1 MIMGLT
7 LDYTHVKEVYAR
19 AAELGV
25 AIPTFCAEDRE
36 TMEAILAAAYE
47 LGQEIGVPDL
57 PVAPAWTCR
66 YPGRKQMTLVTQCG
80 DPYLGMEM
88 MHSDLRLFA
97 GEHSPYR
104 HLTILPHLDHAFP
117 WYDMDV
123 LIKYADKFASVMC
136 DASERPFD
144 ENIEITAKYVERVK
158 GKVVVEGGVD
168 EVFEATGDKHKNEP
182 TTVGQAKR
190 FLLETGVDIIVPNVG
205 TEHRATADKVKY
217 NSKRAR
223 EISKKV
229 GKIMCLHGTS
239 SVPKEDLSTLPQDG
253 FVKINIFTIL
263 AVKGGQSVADVVLH
277 NLGNI
282 FTYDQLEKYVSEG
295 LLSENVLKP
304 DYAQAFDGLKPRLNY
319 AANPI
324 RRGAWFTIVKDICKD
339 YMRVFNYERYAC

>member
-1 MIMGLT
+1 MGLVV
-7 LDYTHVKEVYAR
+7 DYAHVKEVYTQ
-19 AAELGV
+19 AAERGV

-47 LGQEIGVPDL
+47 LGQEMGVENL

-88 MHSDLRLFA
+88 MLSDLKLFA

-104 HLTILPHLDHAFP
+104 NLTIVPHLDHAFP

-123 LIKYADKFASVMC
+123 LLKYADQFASVMC

-144 ENIEITAKYVERVK
+144 QNIEITAKYVEQVK
-158 GKVVVEGGVD
+158 GKVLVEGGVD
-168 EVFEATGDKHKNEP
+168 EVFEASGDKHKNEP
-182 TTVGQAKR
+182 TTVQQAKR
-190 FLLETGVDIIVPNVG
+190 FLSQTGVDIIVPNVG

-217 NSKRAR
+217 NSQRAC
-223 EISKKV
+223 EISQEV

-239 SVPKEDLSTLPQDG
+239 SVSREDLSKLPQDG

-263 AVKGGQSVADVVLH
+263 AVKGSQSVADVVLR
-277 NLGNI
+277 NLGNL
-282 FTYDQLEKYVSEG
+282 FAYDQLEKYIADG
-295 LLSENVLKP
+295 LLDARVLKP
-304 DYAQAFDGLKPRLNY
+304 EYAQEFDGIKPRLNY

-324 RRGAWFTIVKDICKD
+324 RRKAWFTVIKDICKD
-339 YMRVFNYERYAC
+339 YMRVFNYANYAR